1 MCIELI
7 VSSLATFL
15 WTAFSA
21 GANNAIQEKV
31 KDVLDK
37 PIFNKLQ
44 TSAQTNTQEEF
55 KQEVEKV
62 VKDYPELLQELKQLI
77 EQQNQPNQVA
87 TVNITTGDIQAGHDV
102 NIGNITQGN

>member
-1 MCIELI
+1 MDLELI
-7 VSSLATFL
+7 YPITNFL

-21 GANNAIQEKV
+21 GASNTIQEKV
-31 KDVLDK
+31 KDVLGK

-62 VKDYPELLQELKQLI
+62 VKDYPELIQELKQLI
-77 EQQNQPNQVA
+77 EQQNQRNQVA
-87 TVNITTGDIQAGHDV
+87 TVNITIGDIQAGQDV